1 MLLKAQPLLRRWSD
15 RTRLKDLPA
24 WLKHGTVWMLL
35 GVGLFVGVQAWQ
47 AQQRATQF
55 VLVGGNLELKRG
67 ADGHYHWPGELAG
80 PGGTQAVEFLVD
92 TGATGTAIPMELALA
107 LALPQLGAVQSS
119 TAGGVVQ
126 GRVVMADLVLDGG
139 VRVQRLRVTALPDL
153 SAPLLG
159 MDVLSRLR
167 WEQGQGVMKIRL
179 PSSAP
184 LAGP

>member
-1 MLLKAQPLLRRWSD
+1 M
-15 RTRLKDLPA
+15 KDLPA

-35 GVGLFVGVQAWQ
+35 GLGLLVGVQAWQ
-47 AQQRATQF
+47 TQQRATRF
-55 VLVGGNLELKRG
+55 VLDGGNLELQRG
-67 ADGHYHWPGELAG
+67 ADGHYHWGGELAG
-80 PGGTQAVEFLVD
+80 PGGRQAVEFLVD
-92 TGATGTAIPMELALA
+92 TGATGTAIPMALARA

-126 GRVVMADLVLDGG
+126 GHVVVADLELQGG
-139 VRVQRLRVTALPDL
+139 VHVQRLRVTALPDL

-179 PSSAP
+179 PASASAQP
-184 LAGP
+184 P

>member
-1 MLLKAQPLLRRWSD
+1 MPQ
-15 RTRLKDLPA
+15 LKDLPA

-47 AQQRATQF
+47 AQQRAAQF
-55 VLVGGNLELKRG
+55 VLTGGNLELRRA
-67 ADGHYHWPGELAG
+67 ADGHYHWPGELTG
-80 PGGTQAVEFLVD
+80 PSGKQAVEFLVD
-92 TGATGTAIPMELALA
+92 TGATGTAIPMALA
-107 LALPQLGAVQSS
+107 RELGLPQVGAVQSS

-126 GRVVMADLVLDGG
+126 GQVVVADLVLDGG
-139 VRVQRLRVTALPDL
+139 VRVQRLRLTALPEL

-179 PSSAP
+179 PTAER
-184 LAGP
+184 

>member
-1 MLLKAQPLLRRWSD
+1 
-15 RTRLKDLPA
+15 
-24 WLKHGTVWMLL
+24 MLL

-55 VLVGGNLELKRG
+55 VLTGGHLELRRA

-80 PGGTQAVEFLVD
+80 PNGSKQAVEFLVD
-92 TGATGTAIPMELALA
+92 TGATGTAIPMALA
-107 LALPQLGAVQSS
+107 RELGLPQLGAVQSS

-126 GRVVMADLVLDGG
+126 GQVVVADLVLDGG
-139 VRVQRLRVTALPDL
+139 VRVERLRLTALPQL

-179 PSSAP
+179 PTAER
-184 LAGP
+184 